1 MKLEQRVK
9 KLDGILVSTMIPSV
23 MTVWLMEELQK
34 PARVFM
40 MQIQMSVAIMMVGP
54 LLFMLKIY
62 VVFVKIT
69 LINIFV

>member
-1 MKLEQRVK
+1 MTLEQLAK